1 MLNGSFLSDNA
12 FTLADVR
19 RPTSVDNNYNINV
32 AVREYGQVALVVP
45 YTILTEAQMAL
56 LNNGELGY
64 PLTDFL
70 GTLST
75 VSGSF
80 QRYRKTPTSAVSL
93 QFLVAS
99 IVAA

>member
-1 MLNGSFLSDNA
+1 MLNGEFSSDNA

-19 RPTSVDNNYNINV
+19 KPTSLDNNYNV
-32 AVREYGQVALVVP
+32 AVAIREYGQVSLVIPQSVLSP
-45 YTILTEAQMAL
+45 AQMTL
-56 LNNGELGY
+56 LDGGELGY

-70 GTLST
+70 GAVNT

-93 QFLVAS
+93 QFLVND
-99 IVAA
+99 ITV

>member
-19 RPTSVDNNYNINV
+19 RPTSLDNNYNINV
-32 AVREYGQVALVVP
+32 AIREYGQVALVIP
-45 YTILTEAQMAL
+45 QSALSTAQMAL
-56 LNNGELGY
+56 LDEGELGY

-70 GTLST
+70 GVVST

-93 QFLVAS
+93 QFLVTS
-99 IVAA
+99 IAA